1 MIEQV
6 VLRDQRD
13 PDGVRSLTAQRSADG
28 GVLIEGQDLGRGVEA
43 AWGAGNTEYEWAW
56 AVPPTSVDA
65 AVLAL
70 GGVAGDDVLALLA
83 AWSASHGG
91 IDPGIRLKE
100 AGVPVEFW
108 SRVGE

>member
-6 VLRDQRD
+6 VLRDQNG
-13 PDGVRSLTAQRSADG
+13 PDGVRSLTAQRGADG

-56 AVPPTSVDA
+56 AIPPASVDV

-70 GGVAGDDVLALLA
+70 GGAAGDDVLALLA

-91 IDPGIRLKE
+91 IDPGIHLKA